1 MANEIDD
8 KARRIV
14 TSVIYTSYLIA
25 KSKELENVQ
34 IVFSN
39 HKYQPLISLMIP
51 DTRIQPKHCEYTISL
66 DKDDLEIL
74 EDASKVAEKFVKLYS
89 NFTEETFHNAT
100 ISLSFERATISF
112 YRWDSMVLQQKKIQ
126 EQSVISF
133 HHCQM
138 IKDKLLDKQQEEEK
152 S

>member
-39 HKYQPLISLMIP
+39 HKYQPLTSSMIP
-51 DTRIQPKHCEYTISL
+51 DTRIQPKHCEYI
-66 DKDDLEIL
+66 
-74 EDASKVAEKFVKLYS
+74 
-89 NFTEETFHNAT
+89 HN
-100 ISLSFERATISF
+100 
-112 YRWDSMVLQQKKIQ
+112 
-126 EQSVISF
+126 
-133 HHCQM
+133 
-138 IKDKLLDKQQEEEK
+138 
-152 S
+152 

>member
-39 HKYQPLISLMIP
+39 HKYQPLTSSMIP

-89 NFTEETFHNAT
+89 SFTKETFYNAT

-112 YRWDSMVLQQKKIQ
+112 SRWDSMVLQQKKIQ

-133 HHCQM
+133 RHCQM

>member
-39 HKYQPLISLMIP
+39 HEYQPLTSLMIP
-51 DTRIQPKHCEYTISL
+51 DTRIQPKYCEYTISL

-89 NFTEETFHNAT
+89 NFTEETFDNAT

-112 YRWDSMVLQQKKIQ
+112 SRWDSMVFQQKKIQ

-133 HHCQM
+133 YRCQM
-138 IKDKLLDKQQEEEK
+138 IKDKLLDKQQEEK
-152 S
+152 KL

>member
-1 MANEIDD
+1 MS
-8 KARRIV
+8 
-14 TSVIYTSYLIA
+14 T
-25 KSKELENVQ
+25 
-34 IVFSN
+34 
-39 HKYQPLISLMIP
+39 
-51 DTRIQPKHCEYTISL
+51 YTISL

-89 NFTEETFHNAT
+89 NFTKETFHNAT
-100 ISLSFERATISF
+100 IYLSFEGATISF
-112 YRWDSMVLQQKKIQ
+112 KRWDSMVFQQEKIQ

-133 HHCQM
+133 YSCQM